1 MVRKILL
8 QLLPFLLPFI
18 AYGIWLLIV
27 RWRGG
32 KPPAHTP
39 WAPLVFSGFVLM
51 GASLVGLALLAPE
64 DQEGSYV
71 PARYQDGKII
81 PGEVQPAEEQR
92 Q

>member
-1 MVRKILL
+1 MGRKILL

-18 AYGIWLLIV
+18 AYGILLEIT

-32 KPPAHTP
+32 TPPAHTP
-39 WAPLVFSGFVLM
+39 WAPLVFCGVVLM
-51 GASLVGLALLAPE
+51 GVSLVGLALFAPE
-64 DQEGSYV
+64 DQEGRYV
-71 PARYQDGKII
+71 PARYQDGKVI